1 MQYHKVPIGGHF
13 IALKVF
19 LGGDAILPA
28 VLGALLFFII
38 KANCIFTGT
47 SCCQVRQRRGENV
60 SHCDGAN
67 FLVAFNNYHF
77 FMLSFCIAYKK
88 GAKETNH
95 TFLIEFARN
104 SLLPNPPSQSCIRNS
119 CRGAP
124 FQLGFSNQIRKRLK
138 LSAARLPEWLD

>member
-1 MQYHKVPIGGHF
+1 MQYHKVPIGEHF

-77 FMLSFCIAYKK
+77 FM
-88 GAKETNH
+88 
-95 TFLIEFARN
+95 
-104 SLLPNPPSQSCIRNS
+104 
-119 CRGAP
+119 
-124 FQLGFSNQIRKRLK
+124 
-138 LSAARLPEWLD
+138 

>member
-1 MQYHKVPIGGHF
+1 MQYHKVPIGEHF

-28 VLGALLFFII
+28 MLGALLFFIV

-47 SCCQVRQRRGENV
+47 GTCCQVRQRRGENV
-60 SHCDGAN
+60 SHCGAAN

-77 FMLSFCIAYKK
+77 FYVVVLHSVLKRCQRSKPHIPHCVCPKQ
-88 GAKETNH
+88 
-95 TFLIEFARN
+95 
-104 SLLPNPPSQSCIRNS
+104 PPSQAYIRNS

-124 FQLGFSNQIRKRLK
+124 FQLGFFKPDQKRLK
-138 LSAARLPEWLD
+138 LPAAPRPERLD